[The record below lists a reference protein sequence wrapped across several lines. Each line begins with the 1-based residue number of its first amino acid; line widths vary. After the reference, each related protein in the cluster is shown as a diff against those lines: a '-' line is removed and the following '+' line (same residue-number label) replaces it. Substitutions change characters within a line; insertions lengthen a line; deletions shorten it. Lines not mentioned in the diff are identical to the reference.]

1 MTDPFTL
8 ITMLCWLGGAPD
20 YSQGNCDVQ
29 EAEYLKTKNY
39 MECSFRAREFVR
51 QNEDPLFKHYGGTH
65 KIAFCVEDLVVDS
78 LLDDDQAFNVDQ
90 YAEIWAT
97 GDVKTTYVHHHL

>member
-8 ITMLCWLGGAPD
+8 ITMLCWLGGPPD
-20 YSQGNCDVQ
+20 YGQGSCDVQ
-29 EAEYLKTKNY
+29 KAEYLKTKNY
-39 MECSFRAREFVR
+39 LECVVRANEFVTE
-51 QNEDPLFKHYGGTH
+51 NEHPIFKNHGGTH

-90 YAEIWAT
+90 YAKIWAT

>member
-20 YSQGNCDVQ
+20 YSQGNCNVQ

-39 MECSFRAREFVR
+39 LECVVRANEFVTE
-51 QNEDPLFKHYGGTH
+51 NKHPIFKHYGGTH

-78 LLDDDQAFNVDQ
+78 LLDDDHAFNVDQ
-90 YAEIWAT
+90 YAKIWAT
-97 GDVKTTYVHHHL
+97 GDVKTTFDLH